1 MTFGLSNWTASKS
14 VRSVRAGNLT
24 NEVTMENLTDEQL
37 RRVTGDE
44 LRRLQAKRFEDI
56 ETQATLIRQRR
67 QLVLLS
73 TVLAACCA
81 VMLVLLGALK

>member
-1 MTFGLSNWTASKS
+1 
-14 VRSVRAGNLT
+14 
-24 NEVTMENLTDEQL
+24 MENLTDEQL

-44 LRRLQAKRFEDI
+44 LRRLQAKRLEDI

-67 QLVLLS
+67 QLALLS

-81 VMLVLLGALK
+81 VMLVLLGVVS

>member
-1 MTFGLSNWTASKS
+1 
-14 VRSVRAGNLT
+14 
-24 NEVTMENLTDEQL
+24 MENLTDEQL

-56 ETQATLIRQRR
+56 ETQARLIRQRR
-67 QLVLLS
+67 QLALLS

-81 VMLVLLGALK
+81 VMLVLLGAVS

>member
-1 MTFGLSNWTASKS
+1 
-14 VRSVRAGNLT
+14 
-24 NEVTMENLTDEQL
+24 MENLTDEQL

-56 ETQATLIRQRR
+56 ETQATLIRQRH
-67 QLVLLS
+67 QLALLS

-81 VMLVLLGALK
+81 VMLVLLGVVS